1 MKQKLYVLKVNST
14 LTLIDYFIFDDKDLF
29 DLAIGRRKT
38 FTEEMA
44 KNAQDKENLRNGH
57 SQSLDQ
63 IKEFLNDPEYGLVNG
78 TLMVFIGFVQAFD
91 DFRDYT
97 MWLRDNSE
105 NSIVEDVFEARSG
118 L

>member
-38 FTEEMA
+38 FTEEIA
-44 KNAQDKENLRNGH
+44 KKAQDKENLRNGQTE
-57 SQSLDQ
+57 SFEK

-78 TLMVFIGFVQAFD
+78 
-91 DFRDYT
+91 
-97 MWLRDNSE
+97 
-105 NSIVEDVFEARSG
+105 
-118 L
+118 